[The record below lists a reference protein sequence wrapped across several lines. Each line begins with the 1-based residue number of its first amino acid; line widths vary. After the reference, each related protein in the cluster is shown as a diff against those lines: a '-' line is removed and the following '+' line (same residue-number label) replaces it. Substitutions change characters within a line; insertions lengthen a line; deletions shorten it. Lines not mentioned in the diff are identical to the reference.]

1 MRERTRGNGGLL
13 TLAQIK
19 ELDIVDYLLE
29 LGFEPDKIRNV
40 DHWYL
45 SPFRNE
51 RTASFKVNRNLNRW
65 YDHGLGSGGNLVD
78 FAILF
83 YQCTV
88 CEVVNLFSDYLSF
101 HKPRPQPIPRA
112 MHVTKSPLEILST
125 GTLSSESLIRYIS
138 SRRVFDE
145 IAKQYCRQVNYRVG
159 ERRNFAL
166 GLQND
171 SGGYELRN
179 SFTKLASS
187 PKDITTI
194 DVGATTVSVFEGMFD
209 FLSYKTIMS
218 QTVEVR
224 ENHVILNSISLFE
237 RSRSFLERHSQINLY
252 LDRDAAGFT
261 CSSAAKAISEKYN
274 DASGLYDGFKDLN
287 DWLVSVT

>member
-1 MRERTRGNGGLL
+1 MSERTRGNEGLI

-29 LGFEPDKIRNV
+29 LGFQPNKIRNV

-65 YDHGLGSGGNLVD
+65 YDHGVGRGGNLVD
-78 FAILF
+78 FAVMF

-88 CEVVNLFSDYLSF
+88 RQVIDIFSDYLSF
-101 HKPRPQPIPRA
+101 YKPRPRPIPRIWN
-112 MHVTKSPLEILST
+112 VTQRPIEILST
-125 GTLSSESLIRYIS
+125 AELSSKSLIRYVS
-138 SRRVFDE
+138 SRCVFTE
-145 IAKQYCRQVNYRVG
+145 VAMRYCKQANYRIG
-159 ERRNFAL
+159 DHRYFAL

-179 SFTKLASS
+179 SFSKVGSS

-194 DVGATTVSVFEGMFD
+194 DTDASTVSVFEGMFD
-209 FLSYKTIMS
+209 FLSYKTIMT
-218 QTVEVR
+218 QTVEAP
-224 ENHVILNSISLFE
+224 ENHVILNSVSMFE
-237 RSRSFLERHSQINLY
+237 RARPFLERHDHINLY
-252 LDRDAAGFT
+252 FDRDLAGFRCT
-261 CSSAAKAISEKYN
+261 SSAMAISEKYN
-274 DASGLYDGFKDLN
+274 DASGLYEGFKDLN
-287 DWLVSVT
+287 EWLISSF